1 MNHSHDNSADPVRRH
16 PVRSDDAAVCG
27 EPPSDLVAADP
38 RIDAV
43 LRQVSPR
50 GMRRPGLAELFSDDA
65 IDRLLRDVPCRME
78 PIRPFAAPGGRRG
91 ESDRD
96 AAYSRLGR
104 RPVGPAS
111 GLPSRPNRLVRSA
124 IRISRDA
131 LNVVAVLSVIVSMF
145 AASIVASRWLSQP
158 VARQVATP
166 PHRLDF
172 SGSTAA
178 RVDPLV
184 GIIAGRK
191 PLESPGSPA
200 DGHEPIS
207 EGRGADMT
215 ADIGPGSRSGGD
227 GLVNESIATDE
238 AGVGPAASLRSA
250 ALRDGPLPEVRAAPV
265 SNGGAG
271 LWAGAAGRKPS
282 RPVGDSLQVVAAR
295 PAIGRFVPHHRGY
308 DLSFEMSSGEAPFVD
323 PSLTPALAVDAPPL
337 SRRTDSFDRV
347 ERLLAVGGVRRDRLL
362 QAVVGMRVEEVLA
375 AVCPAATPSP
385 AEPLPSAGAAA
396 AAPSISLAGGAS
408 ISGRP
413 NARLLEVSVAAPR
426 SRFRPAGNLVF
437 VLDASAA
444 AGADEV
450 WPAIC
455 RGVEDAVLRLDPEAS
470 ITVVAFAERPVV
482 IASVVSAREMRD
494 VRRRLISLRP
504 RGGGDLH
511 GCMAMVRG
519 MTAMR
524 DASSRCVVVAH
535 AGSIARAELDEDPD
549 LAAWRRSQQMVRD
562 GNPSTF
568 ATANAAVGRG
578 EGFVLDVVEIDA
590 VSGATGQ
597 AAEKNGA
604 SVVEGVGLDSM
615 VIRRSVVAAALG
627 ADASPRFEAC
637 RLEVA
642 FDPAQVAAYRLVGH
656 RRRVVEMAASHASA
670 VDLADGEFV
679 RVLYEVVLRERDP
692 GGRSGSP
699 PRGALA
705 TATCRYRR
713 PGEASESRVVAGI
726 TTSQLAVDSPGRD
739 RSVGMVWLAAA
750 IAELAAGSAHVE
762 SPQRLREAVRLWF
775 ERGGDGSAASGGDPD
790 DETVSMLRVLRD
802 IWKAL

>member
-1 MNHSHDNSADPVRRH
+1 MNHSHDNSVDSVRRDR
-16 PVRSDDAAVCG
+16 VRSDDAAIRG
-27 EPPSDLVAADP
+27 EPPSDRVEADP
-38 RIDAV
+38 QIDAV
-43 LRQVSPR
+43 LREVSPR
-50 GMRRPGLAELFSDDA
+50 AMRRPGLAELFSDDA

-78 PIRPFAAPGGRRG
+78 SIRPFAAPGGRRG

-96 AAYSRLGR
+96 AAFPRVGR
-104 RPVGPAS
+104 RSVGPAAA
-111 GLPSRPNRLVRSA
+111 PPARPNRFVRSA
-124 IRISRDA
+124 LRISRDA
-131 LNVVAVLSVIVSMF
+131 LNVAAVLSVIVSTF

-158 VARQVATP
+158 VARRGATP

-178 RVDPLV
+178 RVDPVV
-184 GIIAGRK
+184 GVIAGRK

-200 DGHEPIS
+200 DEHEPIP
-207 EGRGADMT
+207 EGRGAEST
-215 ADIGPGSRSGGD
+215 ADVAPGSRSGGD
-227 GLVNESIATDE
+227 GPVNASIAAKG
-238 AGVGPAASLRSA
+238 AGDGRA
-250 ALRDGPLPEVRAAPV
+250 ALLPGGPLPEVRAAPV
-265 SNGGAG
+265 SNSGAG
-271 LWAGAAGRKPS
+271 LWGGAAGRKPS
-282 RPVGDSLQVVAAR
+282 RPAGDSLQVLAAR

-308 DLSFEMSSGEAPFVD
+308 DLAFEMSSGEAPFVD

-347 ERLLAVGGVRRDRLL
+347 ERLLAVGGVRRDQLR

-385 AEPLPSAGAAA
+385 AATLPSAGAAA
-396 AAPSISLAGGAS
+396 TAPSISLAGGAS

-413 NARLLEVSVAAPR
+413 NARLLEVSIAAPR
-426 SRFRPAGNLVF
+426 SSSRPTGNLVF

-455 RGVEDAVLRLDPEAS
+455 RGVEDAVLRLDPAAS

-482 IASVVSAREMRD
+482 IASVVPAREMRD
-494 VRRRLISLRP
+494 VRRRLIHLRP

-519 MTAMR
+519 MTATR

-535 AGSIARAELDEDPD
+535 AGSIARAERDGDPD
-549 LAAWRRSQQMVRD
+549 LAAWRRSQRMVRD

-568 ATANAAVGRG
+568 ATANAAAGRG
-578 EGFVLDVVEIDA
+578 DGFAPDVVEIDA

-597 AAEKNGA
+597 SAEKNGA
-604 SVVEGVGLDSM
+604 SLVEGVGLDSM
-615 VIRRSVVAAALG
+615 VIRRSIVAATLG
-627 ADASPRFEAC
+627 ADARPRFEAC
-637 RLEVA
+637 RLEMA

-656 RRRVVEMAASHASA
+656 RRRVVDMAASQPSA
-670 VDLADGEFV
+670 IDLADGEFV

-692 GGRSGSP
+692 GGRSGSSP
-699 PRGALA
+699 KGALA

-726 TTSQLAVDSPGRD
+726 ATSQLAVDSASGG

-762 SPQRLREAVRLWF
+762 PPQRLREAVRLWF
-775 ERGGDGSAASGGDPD
+775 ERVGDGSASSGGDLA
-790 DETVSMLRVLRD
+790 DETASTLRVLRD